1 MRPFALQ
8 SHEIADHWGEISPF
22 LDFGSIEWTPEFV
35 KGELM
40 AARAQLWGI
49 EDGRIRG
56 IVITQINHTPHTW
69 GLLWIASG
77 HGLKH
82 GMQMLTEHIE
92 PYLWAQGCEF
102 IQIAGRK
109 GWKVLPGYK
118 PTGVEMFVKVKQ

>member
-1 MRPFALQ
+1 MIFTLHAHQ
-8 SHEIADHWGEISPF
+8 IEQAWDEIEPF
-22 LDFGSIEWTPEFV
+22 LKFGSIEWTPEYV

-40 AARAQLWGI
+40 AARALIWI
-49 EDGRIRG
+49 LDKPMRG
-56 IVITQINHTPHTW
+56 IVITQINNTPHKW
-69 GLLWIASG
+69 GLIWIASG
-77 HGLKH
+77 QGLKE
-82 GMQMLTEHIE
+82 GMQMLADHIE